1 MPYTH
6 RKVGDK
12 ECVYKKDGGAKVG
25 CTKGSVDKYLAALHA
40 NVDESV
46 DICNGFDYGI
56 LAKSITETNTIKG
69 GKSDKLS
76 LKDIADK
83 FDVSLGEIKS
93 QLQKG
98 IKVETEHTNDKE
110 KATEIATDHISEFPD
125 YYDRLEKMENKAD
138 KETKTKEMNENT
150 KILIKRLLREN
161 IEEGPLGR
169 ALGTA
174 AMAAST
180 LMSPKVQASA
190 PKPPIEMTSE
200 KLGVIKNVDGSF
212 TSTVQTDGPTKEIAK
227 QLAIEKAKNQILYKL
242 DSPKGSVVN
251 VKVMDVKTKKLDNGT
266 FMCLITITAN
276 LE

>member
-1 MPYTH
+1 MPYTV
-6 RKVGDK
+6 KGK
-12 ECVYKKDGGAKVG
+12 CVYKKDGGAKVG

-40 NVDESV
+40 NVDES
-46 DICNGFDYGI
+46 
-56 LAKSITETNTIKG
+56 TENKLVG

-76 LKDIADK
+76 LQDIADK
-83 FDVSLGEIKS
+83 FDVTLEKIKS
-93 QLQKG
+93 QIQKG
-98 IKVETEHTNDKE
+98 IKTEMEHTDDKE

-212 TSTVQTDGPTKEIAK
+212 TSTVQTDGPTKEMAK
-227 QLAIEKAKNQILYKL
+227 QLAIEKAKNQILEKL
-242 DSPKGSVVN
+242 GLPEGGIVN
-251 VKVMDVKTKKLDNGT
+251 LKVMDVKTKKLDNGS
-266 FMCLITITAN
+266 FMCVITIVAN
-276 LE
+276 LK